1 MLLTAKKTY
10 CFWGSFVMAVLHLPV
25 LLAAQPLYSSGD
37 SVKVFSLL
45 EKADQQITSS
55 QLSEAQQS
63 ATEALEFSRQKKF
76 LRGEAN
82 AHTTLADIYYRR
94 SESPKMGYHDSA
106 SLKIGLQLKD
116 SFLIALSYYQ
126 LGQMLLDENKI
137 TEAQQLF
144 NKALQLKFE
153 KDQSSYTAVVYNDM
167 GFAYGAKGEHEKQIE
182 WLLKAMRLY
191 DKIDDPAGM
200 SQTLS
205 NLSTA
210 YWELG
215 RRKEAFDYAKRAI
228 VIREKLGDA
237 DALSL
242 SYNNLSQLYLLSD
255 QLDSAIKYLK
265 PAIKYAEASGLKSRL
280 AQTYISMGL
289 ILNRQGKNQDGVEY
303 EKKAIEIYKETGNNH
318 MLATR
323 YLARAIYYF
332 TNLKDSVGAALYFQK
347 SYDIARATNDRSL
360 LRDIYYY
367 KTIFYKEHKDFYNAY
382 ENIKLYIRYRDTVTS
397 EETQTKIA
405 ELQTQYETEKKDN
418 EITRLNADQQIK
430 QLELEK
436 QQAVIAGNKE
446 EAKRKQNEIDLLVQ
460 GRELQQ
466 LKIQKQEEELEKQVL
481 LSKTRDQQLK
491 LAQQETQLNE
501 KQLENQ
507 KQLRNGIIYG
517 TLLLLVLAAVSFNR
531 FQLKKKLEQQKALQ
545 GIRNDIARDLHDE
558 IGSTLTSIN
567 ILSTVSQKNID
578 KNKEKT
584 AISLQQI
591 TEQSQQMQQ
600 AMSDIVWAIRPD
612 NDKMENMVIRMRE
625 FVSHTLE
632 SKEIGLA
639 FDVDKNILPQT
650 LSMEQRRDFFLIFK
664 EAVNNAAKY
673 SQAKKVSIDLKRQNG
688 YMQLS
693 VSDDGK
699 GFETNRITSSN
710 GIKNMKERASSLH
723 GTLQVFSEPGSGT
736 TIQLQFPAT

>member
-1 MLLTAKKTY
+1 MISTAKKLY
-10 CFWGSFVMAVLHLPV
+10 CYWGSFIIALLLFPIV
-25 LLAAQPLYSSGD
+25 LAAQSPYSYRD
-37 SVKVFSLL
+37 SMKVFSLL
-45 EKADQQITSS
+45 EKADQQITGS
-55 QLSEAQQS
+55 QLNEARQS
-63 ATEALEFSRQKKF
+63 ANEALEFSRQKKF

-82 AHTTLADIYYRR
+82 AHTTLADIYYRQ
-94 SESPKMGYHDSA
+94 SESVKMGYHDSA
-106 SLKIGLQLKD
+106 SLKIGLLLKD
-116 SFLIALSYYQ
+116 SLLIALSYYQ
-126 LGQMLLDENKI
+126 LGQMLLDDNKI

-167 GFAYGAKGEHEKQIE
+167 GFSYGVRGEHEKQIE

-210 YWELG
+210 YWVLG
-215 RRKEAFDYAKRAI
+215 KRKEAIDYAKRAI

-255 QLDSAIKYLK
+255 SLEAAIRYLQ

-289 ILNRQGKNQDGVEY
+289 IMNRQGKPGGIEY

-323 YLARAIYYF
+323 YVALAIYYF
-332 TNLKDSVGAALYFQK
+332 NNVKDSTEAALYFQK
-347 SYDIARATNDRSL
+347 SYDIARAINDKPL
-360 LRDIYYY
+360 LRDIYLY
-367 KTIFYKEHKDFYNAY
+367 KAIFYKEQKDFYNAY
-382 ENIKLYIRYRDTVTS
+382 ENIKMHFRYRDTITS

-405 ELQTQYETEKKDN
+405 ELQTQYDTEKKDF
-418 EITRLNADQQIK
+418 EITRLSADQQIK

-446 EAKRKQNEIDLLVQ
+446 EAKRKQNEIDLLIQ

-466 LKIQKQEEELEKQVL
+466 LKIQKQEEELEKQAL

-517 TLLLLVLAAVSFNR
+517 TLLLLILAAVSFNR
-531 FQLKKKLEQQKALQ
+531 FQLKKKWEQQKALQ

-567 ILSTVSQKNID
+567 ILSTVSQKNIE

-584 AISLQQI
+584 AVSLQQI

-673 SQAKKVSIDLKRQNG
+673 SQAKKVIIDLKRQNG

-693 VSDDGK
+693 VSDDGQ

-710 GIKNMKERASSLH
+710 GLKNMKERASSLG
-723 GTLQVFSEPGSGT
+723 GTLKVLSEPGCGT
-736 TIQLQFPAT
+736 TIQLNFPAT